1 MFREGGLYKFQGTQN
16 SETNPYNLTNP
27 TPNAQTTNTVGPNQT
42 PAFNRYNPKATSGSN
57 FAAFTEMKKR
67 GLVTGNYNPTQSY
80 DMSNTNNT
88 TTTNTNTNTQNQNQG
103 NTNQGGYPTAPGPM
117 RQIFDM
123 FNPIKKD
130 FTWLSQ
136 RGPATFDGRV
146 VSGTTNATVAGEN
159 TNLSQD
165 QINAMTGQKPQAGY
179 IPTFKY
185 TKKGPFWNR
194 EKTLTVS
201 GEWYDPN
208 NPNAGKSQAGS
219 GTTQNNVTANTG
231 TTSTAQVNG
240 AGPSQ
245 PRKSVAS
252 QYGFSEEEWDN
263 MSWRDQTDAM
273 NAIDDQTPAPTRPI
287 TVGAGS
293 LQSNPNN
300 SPVSSDNPYVQD
312 AKAAAEGKGLFDP
325 NSVNIPG
332 NNPRPNMAFPQN
344 QPGAPVNEQGVI
356 RRQYGGYMPE
366 YMAYGGY
373 MPSYQGGGPNAG
385 SGPFDPNNNSMANGN
400 IGPCSEE
407 QTLNAAPGDPCYNE
421 GYSKGL
427 PKSFSTT
434 YDVKDAY
441 SFKGREASNLKNL
454 LGFGAKKLDSMR
466 NTNYNE
472 DYLADNTTSDNR
484 EMANE
489 LDYAGGYSG
498 LNQRIMT
505 KGQGAGSTGFN
516 RVVGDAAFVKK
527 GGELKYQRGGVYDL
541 TQEEIGKIL
550 AAGGQIKFIK

>member
-1 MFREGGLYKFQGTQN
+1 MVLPGDENKG
-16 SETNPYNLTNP
+16 
-27 TPNAQTTNTVGPNQT
+27 
-42 PAFNRYNPKATSGSN
+42 AT
-57 FAAFTEMKKR
+57 
-67 GLVTGNYNPTQSY
+67 
-80 DMSNTNNT
+80 
-88 TTTNTNTNTQNQNQG
+88 
-103 NTNQGGYPTAPGPM
+103 
-117 RQIFDM
+117 
-123 FNPIKKD
+123 
-130 FTWLSQ
+130 
-136 RGPATFDGRV
+136 
-146 VSGTTNATVAGEN
+146 
-159 TNLSQD
+159 
-165 QINAMTGQKPQAGY
+165 
-179 IPTFKY
+179 
-185 TKKGPFWNR
+185 
-194 EKTLTVS
+194 
-201 GEWYDPN
+201 
-208 NPNAGKSQAGS
+208 
-219 GTTQNNVTANTG
+219 NTG

-240 AGPSQ
+240 EGPSQ

-252 QYGFSEEEWDN
+252 QYGFSEEDWDN

-300 SPVSSDNPYVQD
+300 SPVDSDNPYVQD

-385 SGPFDPNNNSMANGN
+385 SGPFDPNNNSMANGS

-421 GYSKGL
+421 GYSKGKGT
-427 PKSFSTT
+427 PQNFSVQ
-434 YDVKDAY
+434 YDINDAKTLDLKAT
-441 SFKGREASNLKNL
+441 SRLKNL
-454 LGFGAKKLDSMR
+454 AGFGLRANAGRKEM
-466 NTNYNE
+466 NYNK

-484 EMANE
+484 EAANE
-489 LDYAGGYSG
+489 LDYTGGYSG
-498 LNQRIMT
+498 LNQRIMS
-505 KGQGAGSTGFN
+505 KSGAGATGFN
-516 RVVGDAAFVKK
+516 RVVGEAAFVKR
-527 GGELKYQRGGVYDL
+527 GGELKYQKGGVYDL
-541 TQEEIGKIL
+541 TQEEIGQIL